1 MDKQMSINY
10 NPRHAWM
17 RAAVYFAACLG
28 IAYFSGALDLVLSN
42 PLASAENLQDTRW
55 ILFTLLCIVIEIWGY
70 VYWWP
75 KGTLTHGRQLYW
87 SVVLTFGVLWGLSEG
102 LLFLSIFVLVSKF
115 IVSKFLVWLVSFL
128 VIGTFI
134 GLWHQ
139 FYWDIYV
146 APEHNILEWNAK
158 KVLFGHMPNIII
170 TLAYL
175 TIYENAGIFV
185 LCQAFALVAS
195 TYFMRFP
202 PFWGKTLAEN

>member
-1 MDKQMSINY
+1 MAKQMSINY

-17 RAAVYFAACLG
+17 RAAVYFVACFA
-28 IAYFSGALDLVLSN
+28 IAHFSGAFGLVLGV
-42 PLASAENLQDTRW
+42 PLALAEDLQDICW
-55 ILFTLLCIVIEIWGY
+55 ILFTLLCIAVEIWAY
-70 VYWWP
+70 VYLWP
-75 KGTLTHGRQLYW
+75 RGTLTHGRPLYW

-102 LLFLSIFVLVSKF
+102 LLFLSVFVLASQF
-115 IVSKFLVWLVSFL
+115 IISKFLVWLVSFL

-139 FYWDIYV
+139 FYWDVYV

-158 KVLFGHMPNIII
+158 KVLFGHMPNIMI

-175 TIYENAGIFV
+175 TLYESAGIFV
-185 LCQAFALVAS
+185 LCQAFALAAS

-202 PFWGKTLAEN
+202 PFWGKTLVEN